1 MTIFS
6 AVLLHLL
13 ACFLLRLLPLLLAVG
28 DNHVD
33 DNGEAA
39 TRYNAAND
47 DGDVAVPPNVIAAVT
62 IAIAITTALAAG

>member
-13 ACFLLRLLPLLLAVG
+13 ASFLLRLLPLLLAVG
-28 DNHVD
+28 YYHVD
-33 DNGEAA
+33 DDGEAA
-39 TRYNAAND
+39 ARYDAAND
-47 DGDVAVPPNVIAAVT
+47 DGDVAVSPNVIAAVT